1 MHTLQRMV
9 LVVGLILTMGLLLIS
24 CTDEIEMVQVHF
36 DSREGSSLDAV
47 GVAKGNRLS
56 EPENPQREG
65 YAFAGW
71 YKESTCSTAW
81 NFTTDVVDADT
92 LLYAKWT
99 PTVQTLRFDANGG
112 DRSMGSLTLATGQE
126 ASLPT
131 CAFINS
137 GYVFTGW
144 STSPD
149 GEREYSDEGRY
160 TMGPVDQTLYA
171 LWIPLCYISL
181 DMQGGFGGD
190 SQVIA
195 VLGEPMPANVVAP
208 QKPGFIFC
216 GYSDQP
222 SSGGT
227 LYFAA
232 DMSSVRNWDSNPAG
246 TATLYAQWIPDSL
259 SSSAGGHVFYD
270 KGSYSDGWQYL
281 EAAPVSTQWV
291 AKQWSS
297 AEQFRLVGAADSAIG
312 DGYANTNLIV
322 DELGQDG
329 EYAALLCANLSVEHD
344 GVTYDDWFLPSHD
357 ELALMYQ
364 VLHQSGLGGFFNTY
378 YWSSSERS
386 SAIAFMDNFSDP
398 TEPLEAAKTYCAHVR
413 AIRAF

>member
-144 STSPD
+144 STSSD
-149 GEREYSDEGRY
+149 GEREYGEEGRY

-171 LWIPLCYISL
+171 LWIPLCYITF
-181 DMQGGFGGD
+181 DAQGGFGGD
-190 SQVIA
+190 SQVVA

-208 QKPGFIFC
+208 QKPGFVFC

-227 LYFAA
+227 LYYGA
-232 DMSSVRNWDSNPAG
+232 DMRSVRNWDKNTGS
-246 TATLYAQWIPDSL
+246 TATLYAQWIPDGL

-270 KGSYSDGWQYL
+270 KGSYSDGWRYL
-281 EAAPVSTQWV
+281 EAAPESTQWA

-297 AEQFRLVGAADSAIG
+297 LDQFQVVGATGRAIG
-312 DGYANTNLIV
+312 DGSSNTQQII
-322 DELGQDG
+322 DDLGPG
-329 EYAALLCANLSVEHD
+329 GGYAADLCANLSVIHND
-344 GVTYDDWFLPSHD
+344 VTYDDWFLPSYD
-357 ELALMYQ
+357 ELSLMYQ
-364 VLHQSGLGGFFNTY
+364 VLHQSGLGGFFDTN
-378 YWSSSERS
+378 YWSSTEHS
-386 SAIAFMDNFSDP
+386 SVIALFLNFSDA
-398 TEPLEAAKTYCAHVR
+398 TTASEAAKTYAAHVR